1 MFGRGDI
8 LHYVSEKYKTVP
20 EKLWP
25 KKYPTFEILRH
36 NHNKKWYALFGQV
49 DAKYLGLEK
58 GKKIDILNVK
68 ASPDFIEFLLAQ
80 PGFYPAYHMNKKN
93 WITVVLDESV
103 ESEKIFQLIDA
114 SYNITV

>member
-1 MFGRGDI
+1 MFGRSDI

-80 PGFYPAYHMNKKN
+80 EAG
-93 WITVVLDESV
+93 DELAAG
-103 ESEKIFQLIDA
+103 KMLIDKLQK
-114 SYNITV
+114 NILSKLVK